1 MCVCPAIMDSVLFFF
16 VNDEVLV
23 AVLELA
29 QALDLEI
36 SENAE
41 EPILTMD
48 YESEDWLL
56 LLIILT
62 ANGHLNYIDIT
73 EDNVYVIVQ

>member
-16 VNDEVLV
+16 IYDEVLV
-23 AVLELA
+23 AVLERA
-29 QALDLEI
+29 QAQDLEI

-48 YESEDWLL
+48 YEWEDWLL

-62 ANGHLNYIDIT
+62 ANGHLNNIDIT